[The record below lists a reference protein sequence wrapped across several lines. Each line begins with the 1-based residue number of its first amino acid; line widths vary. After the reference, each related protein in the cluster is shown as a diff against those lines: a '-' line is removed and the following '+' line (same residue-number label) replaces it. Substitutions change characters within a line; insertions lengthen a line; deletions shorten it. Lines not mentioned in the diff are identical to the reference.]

1 MALTMLA
8 LGLLYV
14 GFVAVLL
21 SVGAGVVTLLVVV
34 CGLALAQLLL
44 SDRLAL
50 AAMRARV
57 LSDHEAP
64 ELHAMIGRLS
74 IQANLPTPRLA
85 IANMPVPNAFA
96 IGRSPRTAVV
106 CVTSGLLDTLRP
118 HELEA
123 VLAHELAHVQNRD
136 VMVMTLASFFATV
149 ASLIAQMGLFFG
161 VGGRSREGQPALA
174 LVIATSFVVY
184 ALSYVLMLAL
194 SRYREFAAD
203 RGAALITGR
212 PAALASALMR
222 LSSSAARIPDRD
234 LRAVGQLSA
243 FFIVPLRAGG
253 VLRALLS
260 THPPVEQ
267 RIARLQRLEMQ
278 LQAGS

>member
-1 MALTMLA
+1 M
-8 LGLLYV
+8 
-14 GFVAVLL
+14 
-21 SVGAGVVTLLVVV
+21 LVVV
-34 CGLALAQLLL
+34 CGLALAQLVL

-50 AAMRARV
+50 AAMRAQV
-57 LSDHEAP
+57 VSDREAP
-64 ELHAMIGRLS
+64 ELHAMIERLS
-74 IQANLPTPRLA
+74 IQANLPRPRLA

-174 LVIATSFVVY
+174 LVIATSFLVY

-234 LRAVGQLSA
+234 LRSVGQLSA
-243 FFIVPLRAGG
+243 FFIVPLHMGG
-253 VLRALLS
+253 ALRAMLS

-267 RIARLQRLEMQ
+267 RIARLQRLETQ
-278 LQAGS
+278 LQAG

>member
-50 AAMRARV
+50 AAMRAQV
-57 LSDHEAP
+57 VSDREAP

-161 VGGRSREGQPALA
+161 VGGRSREAQPALA

-234 LRAVGQLSA
+234 LRPVGQLSA